1 ACIDDNLEMVE
12 FLVQQGA
19 DVNRQD
25 NEGWTPL
32 HATSSCG
39 FLSIATY
46 LIENGADLAAV
57 SGDGELAI
65 DVAESNRMEEILQK
79 YINEK
84 GINCDEA
91 RQSEERQM
99 LSDAKNWLRG
109 DASKADEPHP
119 RTGATALHVAA
130 AKGYSK
136 VLSLLLATRADVDK
150 QDNDGWTP
158 LHAAAHWGQKEAA
171 QMLVAALA
179 DMDVKNY
186 AGQTPIDVADPSMI
200 RFLEDLKKNNKRT
213 KRRPISQI
221 RISDNMDNHIET
233 PSKVIRV
240 DGNGEKIRFLEQ
252 ISELDNFSGNE
263 SDDTES
269 TESSHSTSVSDCG
282 LDDKPKPPTE
292 PAALVPKDSNSVAE
306 DDAPWRRS
314 GSLRT
319 RAQQESPPKTQ
330 VPEREAVPADTD
342 VILRRTQSFEED
354 EK

>member
-1 ACIDDNLEMVE
+1 MVE

-19 DVNRQD
+19 DINRQD

-39 FLSIATY
+39 YVINLSIKQYCTDIKCLLFFYRFLSIVNF

-65 DVAESNRMEEILQK
+65 DVAESTRMEEMLQK
-79 YINEK
+79 HINEK

-99 LSDAKNWLRG
+99 LADAKNWLRG

-186 AGQTPIDVADPSMI
+186 A
-200 RFLEDLKKNNKRT
+200 
-213 KRRPISQI
+213 
-221 RISDNMDNHIET
+221 
-233 PSKVIRV
+233 VIQ
-240 DGNGEKIRFLEQ
+240 KYYSFY
-252 ISELDNFSGNE
+252 EL
-263 SDDTES
+263 
-269 TESSHSTSVSDCG
+269 
-282 LDDKPKPPTE
+282 
-292 PAALVPKDSNSVAE
+292 
-306 DDAPWRRS
+306 
-314 GSLRT
+314 
-319 RAQQESPPKTQ
+319 
-330 VPEREAVPADTD
+330 
-342 VILRRTQSFEED
+342 
-354 EK
+354 

>member
-1 ACIDDNLEMVE
+1 MWVRYHFESNSSHNL
-12 FLVQQGA
+12 
-19 DVNRQD
+19 RQ
-25 NEGWTPL
+25 NVTNFQF
-32 HATSSCG
+32 HR
-39 FLSIATY
+39 FLSIANY

-65 DVAESNRMEEILQK
+65 DVSESNRMEELLQK

-99 LSDAKNWLRG
+99 LTDAKNWLRG

-186 AGQTPIDVADPSMI
+186 A
-200 RFLEDLKKNNKRT
+200 
-213 KRRPISQI
+213 
-221 RISDNMDNHIET
+221 
-233 PSKVIRV
+233 
-240 DGNGEKIRFLEQ
+240 
-252 ISELDNFSGNE
+252 
-263 SDDTES
+263 
-269 TESSHSTSVSDCG
+269 VS
-282 LDDKPKPPTE
+282 
-292 PAALVPKDSNSVAE
+292 
-306 DDAPWRRS
+306 
-314 GSLRT
+314 
-319 RAQQESPPKTQ
+319 
-330 VPEREAVPADTD
+330 
-342 VILRRTQSFEED
+342 
-354 EK
+354 